1 MEAVG
6 LDHDGGEQL
15 IEDRTMYKY
24 MIIAGGFSVAIAGL
38 VFLQPGK
45 TDESAALPAAPQAAP
60 AEMAEPI
67 TNVANVSA
75 TVSAVPPQTAN
86 TSSDLLDMTNSVLAG
101 LGVRQS
107 DPAPSTNADQDQ
119 LRAMTSSVL
128 AGLGIAPATEN
139 AGEITQASP
148 LGNGQSD
155 DEIRAL
161 LSVAIDRGL
170 IEVPKSL
177 RTAEGE
183 VDKATM
189 IAQLARAAAG
199 ETAEAPSDDMIA
211 GGAGVEVRV
220 VQQAGKT
227 VQYRFYTVQRGDS
240 LGAIAHKFYG
250 DAGKFTQIYE
260 ANRRLLPGPDQI
272 RVGQRLTIPAIT
284 DA

>member
-1 MEAVG
+1 M
-6 LDHDGGEQL
+6 

-24 MIIAGGFSVAIAGL
+24 MIIAGGFSIAVAGL
-38 VFLQPGK
+38 LFLQPGK
-45 TDESAALPAAPQAAP
+45 TGESAALPAVPQTAP

-67 TNVANVSA
+67 TNVSNVSA
-75 TVSAVPPQTAN
+75 TVSAPAPQQA
-86 TSSDLLDMTNSVLAG
+86 TSNPDLLNMTNSVLVG
-101 LGVRQS
+101 LGVKRS

-128 AGLGIAPATEN
+128 AGLGIAPIADS
-139 AGEITQASP
+139 AAEISQTSP

-199 ETAEAPSDDMIA
+199 ETAEAPSDDVIA

-220 VQQAGKT
+220 VQQAGET

-250 DAGKFTQIYE
+250 DAAMFSQIYE
-260 ANRRLLPGPDQI
+260 ANRRLLPSPDQI
-272 RVGQRLTIPAIT
+272 RVGQRLSIPALS